1 MNSTINYPCQTRT
14 NQVSTKHLKFFF
26 LDDISVDNKPWPS
39 SGHNVHSHV
48 KSEYTLPES
57 SGVSTGGHP
66 GSSET
71 ILPDSSQS
79 LPPLMHMGYAVS
91 RHTGS
96 HPSVVAAGQHNILQQ
111 AAMCPYTQKTG
122 WQRSLTQLCL
132 KIKANVKKRQNN
144 IQITN
149 AWTDKIKLNL
159 RFNL

>member
-1 MNSTINYPCQTRT
+1 MRKGKNQRYMTKYEFHYKLSMSDT
-14 NQVSTKHLKFFF
+14 NQVSTKHLKISFFF
-26 LDDISVDNKPWPS
+26 LDDISVDNKPWQS

-122 WQRSLTQLCL
+122 W
-132 KIKANVKKRQNN
+132 
-144 IQITN
+144 
-149 AWTDKIKLNL
+149 
-159 RFNL
+159 